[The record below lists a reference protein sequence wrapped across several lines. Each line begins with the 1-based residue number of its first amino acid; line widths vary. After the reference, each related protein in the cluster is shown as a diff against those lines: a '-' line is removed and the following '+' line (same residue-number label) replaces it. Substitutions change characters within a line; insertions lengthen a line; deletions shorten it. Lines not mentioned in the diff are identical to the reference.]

1 MSAIS
6 ASKASSWSF
15 AEEFVAESEAVTAA
29 RDRAAEL
36 GVAAVSPG
44 TGALLGALAA
54 AGAVRSAVDVGTGA
68 GVSGLWLLEGMPA
81 DGVLTTIDLEAEH
94 QAAARRAFADA
105 GVRSNRTRVISGE
118 ASDVLPRLTDSAYDL
133 VHLDVDAPRTALR
146 LVPEALRLL
155 RPHGTLVVSDAL
167 AKDRVPDP
175 AQRDQRTTAAREL
188 LRTVQEDDRLRPL
201 LLPTGDGVLVAVRR
215 PA

>member
-29 RDRAAEL
+29 RTRAGEL
-36 GVAAVSPG
+36 GVTSVSPG

-81 DGVLTTIDLEAEH
+81 DGVLTTIDQEAEH

-105 GVRSNRTRVISGE
+105 GIRSNRTRVISGE

-155 RPHGTLVVSDAL
+155 RPHGVLVVSDAL

-188 LRTVQEDDRLRPL
+188 LRTVQDDDRLRPL

>member
-15 AEEFVAESEAVTAA
+15 AEEFVAESEAVTTA
-29 RDRAAEL
+29 RACAGEL
-36 GVAAVSPG
+36 GCRAVSPG

-68 GVSGLWLLEGMPA
+68 GVSGLWLLEGMPS
-81 DGVLTTIDLEAEH
+81 DGVLTTIDLETEH
-94 QAAARRAFADA
+94 QAAARRSFTGA
-105 GVRSNRTRVISGE
+105 GIRSNRTRVIHGD

-133 VHLDVDAPRTALR
+133 VHLDVDAPRATLR

-155 RPHGTLVVSDAL
+155 RPHGVLVVSDAM
-167 AKDRVPDP
+167 ADDRVPDP

-188 LRTVQEDDRLRPL
+188 LRAIQEDDRVRPL
-201 LLPTGDGVLVAVRR
+201 LLPTGDGVLVAVRL